1 MVMQIRCYCIMNI
14 KIKIVLIGLAVSNFF
29 LIWIVCSDT
38 LKKGTISILF
48 SFYPLKDHLELTQC
62 YLEFIAKKIE

>member
-1 MVMQIRCYCIMNI
+1 MDC
-14 KIKIVLIGLAVSNFF
+14 
-29 LIWIVCSDT
+29 CSDT
-38 LKKGTISILF
+38 LKKGTISILS

>member
-1 MVMQIRCYCIMNI
+1 MDC
-14 KIKIVLIGLAVSNFF
+14 
-29 LIWIVCSDT
+29 CSDT

-48 SFYPLKDHLELTQC
+48 SFYPLKDHLELKQC